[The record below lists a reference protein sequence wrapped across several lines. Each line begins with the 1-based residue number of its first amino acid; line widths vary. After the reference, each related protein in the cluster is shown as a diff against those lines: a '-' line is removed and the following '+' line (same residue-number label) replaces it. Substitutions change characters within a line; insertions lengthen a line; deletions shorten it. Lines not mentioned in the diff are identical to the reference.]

1 MNKTVATISATYPW
15 YYNTHKGTLVKYGT
29 QSDIIEI
36 NLSGKAVIKIPG
48 INSTLNSL
56 KVNGGLGFLDVDMSG
71 WTKTTE

>member
-1 MNKTVATISATYPW
+1 M
-15 YYNTHKGTLVKYGT
+15 
-29 QSDIIEI
+29 EI